1 MTPRVLAFC
10 AAALFAVNAH
20 ASEPDKR
27 LLDALDAENIKYEV
41 QDNGE
46 ISVLIEWTDEKRS
59 QIVRIQ
65 SKTFSWQQNEYRDV
79 YSIAFKSDDPQRL
92 QRALANRLLEENNK
106 SVLGFWGTQDDT
118 VFNIVRISA
127 KATPSQLREALFFAA
142 EHADNLEK
150 ELLRTDDF

>member
-1 MTPRVLAFC
+1 MIARVIACC
-10 AAALFAVNAH
+10 AAALFALNAH
-20 ASEPDKR
+20 ANDPDKR
-27 LLDALDAENIKYEV
+27 VLDALDSEDIKYEI

-79 YSIAFKSDDPQRL
+79 YSIAFKTDDPERL
-92 QRALANRLLEENNK
+92 QRGLANRLLKENNE
-106 SVLGFWGTQDDT
+106 SVLGFWATQDDT
-118 VFNIVRISA
+118 LFNIVRISA
-127 KATPSQLREALFFAA
+127 KATPSQLREAVFFAA

-150 ELLRTDDF
+150 ELLKTDDY